1 MNQEMKEWLNSIEV
15 VDTTPTRER
24 LEAIRQEVKNELENE
39 CNHPQGTVCS
49 ICSLVPII

>member
-1 MNQEMKEWLNSIEV
+1 MTNEMKAWLDSIEI

-49 ICSLVPII
+49 ICSTYPTI